1 MSPQERQ
8 PLIDKIAALP
18 AQLRAAI
25 AGATDDQLARPYR
38 EGGWNSRQVIHH
50 LADSHMMA
58 FIRAKKVVAE
68 DNPALQAYDQ
78 DVWASHADGSTGP
91 LDASLAILDGVHARW
106 AAFLRSLPESAWTR
120 TAVHQER
127 GPMTLEDLLRI
138 YSGHG
143 EKHIGHIKAGIGG

>member
-1 MSPQERQ
+1 MTQQERNAC
-8 PLIDKIAALP
+8 IERIEALP
-18 AQLRAAI
+18 RLLRAAI
-25 AGATDDQLARPYR
+25 AGASDGQLQRPYR

-78 DVWASHADGSTGP
+78 DVWAGHADGSSGP
-91 LDASLAILDGVHARW
+91 LEPSLSIIEGVHARW
-106 AAFLRSLPESAWTR
+106 AAFLRSLPEEAWSR

-143 EKHIGHIKAGIGG
+143 EKHIGHIKAGIGA

>member
-1 MSPQERQ
+1 MTHEERQ
-8 PLIDKIAALP
+8 KMIDKIEALP
-18 AQLRAAI
+18 AQLRATI
-25 AGATDDQLARPYR
+25 AGATEAQLMRPYR
-38 EGGWNSRQVIHH
+38 DGGWNSRQVIHH
-50 LADSHMMA
+50 LADSHVMA
-58 FIRAKKVVAE
+58 YIRAKKVVSE

-78 DVWASHADGSTGP
+78 DVWAAHADGSTGP
-91 LDASLAILDGVHARW
+91 LEPSLAIIEGVHARW

-143 EKHIGHIKAGIGG
+143 EKHIGHIKAGLAG

>member
-1 MSPQERQ
+1 MTEQERQ
-8 PLIDKIAALP
+8 VCIEKIAALP
-18 AQLRAAI
+18 RLLREAI
-25 AGATDDQLARPYR
+25 AGASDAQLARPYR

-58 FIRAKKVVAE
+58 FIRAKKAAVE
-68 DNPALQAYDQ
+68 ENPTLQAYDQ
-78 DVWASHADGSTGP
+78 DVWASHADASTGP
-91 LDASLAILDGVHARW
+91 LEPSLSIIEGVHARW
-106 AAFLRSLPESAWTR
+106 SAFLRSLPEEAWSR

>member
-1 MSPQERQ
+1 MTEQERQ
-8 PLIDKIAALP
+8 ICIDKIEALP
-18 AQLRAAI
+18 RLLREAI
-25 AGATDDQLARPYR
+25 AGASDEQLAQPYR

-58 FIRAKKVVAE
+58 FIRAKKVVSE

-78 DVWASHADGSTGP
+78 DVWASHADGSAGP
-91 LDASLAILDGVHARW
+91 LEPSLAIIEGVHARW
-106 AAFLRSLPESAWTR
+106 AAFLRSQPAEAWSR

-127 GPMTLEDLLRI
+127 GPMTMEDLLRI

-143 EKHIGHIKAGIGG
+143 EKHIGHIKAGIGA